1 MKILKSLFFY
11 ISLAI
16 FFASCEQA
24 LVLKEAPYEN
34 EVELNKPFVVI
45 LPENHDTGYTWF
57 LKNDFDNNLN
67 EHVSTVWHGNEKG
80 VYFNF
85 KALKLGETK
94 LNFISIKYRDTSD
107 FKQFT
112 IKSISK

>member
-11 ISLAI
+11 IS
-16 FFASCEQA
+16 FAFCFSSCEES

-34 EVELNKPFVVI
+34 EVELNKPFTVI
-45 LPENHDTGYTWF
+45 LPENHTTGYTWF
-57 LKNDFDNNLN
+57 LNSDFDTKIN

-85 KALKLGETK
+85 RTLKSGKAQ
-94 LNFISIKYRDTSD
+94 LNFVCRKYRDTSD

-112 IKSISK
+112 IKTISK